1 MPNHNSHVVY
11 IPREFESQQGHFIE
25 SLMPGIRTA
34 PNLTTP
40 DNQKLRR
47 FKNKSRYSR
56 NNRYTRITGLPR
68 SVYNKLYRQR
78 STRKK
83 SRPKKSKQP
92 KKLKKGGTRK
102 KLKKSGTRKKKKKIP
117 RKKSVPKKSRRNARG
132 KRKGSPDETDE
143 KTDETDEE
151 TDEETYEETDE
162 EDRGEI
168 NSKKTKRM
176 NMAQIKEHR
185 DGFNDAHGY
194 ILDSEGNLLNTPMG
208 SPMNKHGEWSRKIE
222 PRLMSPD
229 KRKAMQKEFN
239 ELIRN

>member
-1 MPNHNSHVVY
+1 MPNHNSQVVY

-83 SRPKKSKQP
+83 SRPKKSKKP

-102 KLKKSGTRKKKKKIP
+102 KKENTSKKIFSQ
-117 RKKSVPKKSRRNARG
+117 K
-132 KRKGSPDETDE
+132 
-143 KTDETDEE
+143 
-151 TDEETYEETDE
+151 
-162 EDRGEI
+162 I
-168 NSKKTKRM
+168 SKKC
-176 NMAQIKEHR
+176 
-185 DGFNDAHGY
+185 
-194 ILDSEGNLLNTPMG
+194 S
-208 SPMNKHGEWSRKIE
+208 W
-222 PRLMSPD
+222 
-229 KRKAMQKEFN
+229 
-239 ELIRN
+239 